1 MSKIIEQLKTIMRYK
16 GISQVMLA
24 ERTGLT
30 ETTISRY
37 MNGTREPSLSNLEK
51 MAKAVGCKVVLID
64 EI

>member
-1 MSKIIEQLKTIMRYK
+1 MSKLIEQLKIIMRYK
-16 GISQVMLA
+16 GISQIMLA

-37 MNGTREPSLSNLEK
+37 MNGTREPNLNNLEK
-51 MAKAVGCKVVLID
+51 MAKAVECRVVLID